1 MRGGVS
7 YNSLR
12 FSKTNNKYEA
22 SYDPKK
28 DKLYDRAN
36 KLYD

>member
-28 DKLYDRAN
+28 EAN